1 MNSTT
6 PILLKPECLYEHEMA
21 QLDDLFKNGVISEAS
36 MVNASLPSRAQEI
49 FVMIQ
54 DIVERAAHIR
64 RQDQA
69 NINSEWFTAESQL
82 KIRQQ
87 VNFMFTYQNIVHCKT
102 LYHSLIVN

>member
-1 MNSTT
+1 
-6 PILLKPECLYEHEMA
+6 MA